1 MSWRHCWLQTRRLTV
16 GPCYKRSTIPCYPK
30 EVLMPI
36 LPRPLRAIQFPL
48 FQSGPRVPRWEQL
61 PSEVR
66 QQTARLLA
74 RMLNEHAERRVASPS
89 TQEAGDE

>member
-1 MSWRHCWLQTRRLTV
+1 
-16 GPCYKRSTIPCYPK
+16 
-30 EVLMPI
+30 MPI

-74 RMLNEHAERRVASPS
+74 QMLNEHAERRVASPS